1 MKIKCEYCEQMIE
14 DTDPQCPYCG
24 AVNENV
30 KRGASQVPTTID
42 ELKSFCAA
50 HNMPLEKMRFF
61 IGEDYKGARAFG
73 IFQDGNGDF
82 VVYKNKDNGQ
92 RAVRYKGKDEA
103 YAVNEIYQKLKAE
116 VLDRRNVKVTPGQGN
131 AANPQNYP
139 AMQKKDE
146 LRRRRDNKRRKKS
159 GVMSF
164 IITLAVI
171 LVFVALLFS
180 SSDGPSSGY
189 YRYDG
194 HTYYNQRGS
203 WYMYDDGDWT
213 SDFDLPESLNDDD
226 QAGDYYESISYSDD
240 FGATDF
246 QDSDYYV
253 ETSSYDD
260 DDWDS
265 DSWDSDSDWDSGSDW
280 DSWDSGSTDWDSDW

>member
-24 AVNENV
+24 AINEHV
-30 KRGASQVPTTID
+30 KRGASEVPTTIE

-116 VLDRRNVKVTPGQGN
+116 VLDRKGGQRNASQPAQR
-131 AANPQNYP
+131 PQPVRKNN
-139 AMQKKDE
+139 Q
-146 LRRRRDNKRRKKS
+146 RRRKKGTS
-159 GVMSF
+159 GIGIGLTIFF
-164 IITLAVI
+164 ICLVI
-171 LVFVALLFS
+171 IILL
-180 SSDGPSSGY
+180 SDSGPSSGY
-189 YRYDG
+189 YSYNG
-194 HTYYNQRGS
+194 NTYYNQNGS
-203 WYMYDDGDWT
+203 WYMYDSGLDDWT
-213 SDFDLPESLNDDD
+213 SDFTVPDELNDDKS
-226 QAGDYYESISYSDD
+226 AGDYYQSISYSDD
-240 FGATDF
+240 MGAADF
-246 QDSDYYV
+246 QESDYYV

-260 DDWDS
+260 DD
-265 DSWDSDSDWDSGSDW
+265 WDSDSDWDSGSDW

>member
-103 YAVNEIYQKLKAE
+103 YAVNEIYQKLKSEA
-116 VLDRRNVKVTPGQGN
+116 LDRKGGQRNASQPV
-131 AANPQNYP
+131 QNTQP
-139 AMQKKDE
+139 V
-146 LRRRRDNKRRKKS
+146 RNNNKRRRSRKS
-159 GVMSF
+159 RGLSTSI
-164 IITLAVI
+164 IITVI
-171 LVFVALLFS
+171 CVIALLIYAAC
-180 SSDGPSSGY
+180 DDTPSSGY
-189 YRYDG
+189 YSYG
-194 HTYYNQRGS
+194 GNTYYNQNGS
-203 WYMYDDGDWT
+203 WYMYDDSLDDWT
-213 SDFDLPESLNDDD
+213 SDFDVPDELDDD
-226 QAGDYYESISYSDD
+226 KSAGDYYQSISYTDD
-240 FGATDF
+240 MGATDF
-246 QDSDYYV
+246 QESDYYV

-265 DSWDSDSDWDSGSDW
+265 DSWDSDDSWDSGDW